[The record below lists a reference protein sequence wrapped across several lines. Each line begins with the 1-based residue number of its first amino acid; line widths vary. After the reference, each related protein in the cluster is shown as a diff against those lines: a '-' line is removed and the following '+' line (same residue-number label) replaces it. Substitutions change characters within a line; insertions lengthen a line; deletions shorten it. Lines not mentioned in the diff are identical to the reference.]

1 MIRIVIGLVAA
12 LVLGSA
18 AHAQTPAPTQI
29 QSPAQAIGD
38 QAKKMIGT
46 WEFSTAERDKI
57 CSVTFKAD
65 RAAGGYKLEFDPKCL
80 DDFPLLRDVT
90 GWTYPDGDL
99 LSFVDARGKSLV
111 EFSEV
116 ETGMYEA
123 PTRGVGVLFLQNS
136 ADAGSKP
143 VPLDQVIGDW
153 ALMRGTG
160 KPLCTLTLTT
170 DPVEEGFALKV
181 GTGCDPSIV
190 RVEFVRWRLDRNEL
204 MILPA
209 RGNPWRFEQEDA
221 NTWERV
227 PESANPYRLVRQ

>member
-1 MIRIVIGLVAA
+1 MSRIIFGLIV
-12 LVLGSA
+12 LVLA
-18 AHAQTPAPTQI
+18 AANAVAQQI
-29 QSPAQAIGD
+29 ND
-38 QAKKMIGT
+38 QAKAMIGT
-46 WEFSTAERDKI
+46 WEFSSAERDKV
-57 CSVTFKAD
+57 CNVTFKAD
-65 RAAGGYKLEFDPKCL
+65 RATSGYRLEFDPKCT
-80 DDFPLLRDVT
+80 DDFPLLRDVA
-90 GWTYPDGDL
+90 GWTYPDNEL

-123 PTRGVGVLFLQNS
+123 PTPGFGVLFLQNS
-136 ADAGSKP
+136 ADVGSKP
-143 VPLDQVIGDW
+143 IPLDQVTGDW

-170 DPVEEGFALKV
+170 DPADEGFALKV

-190 RVEFVRWRLDRNEL
+190 RLGFVRWRLDRDEL
-204 MILPA
+204 MIAPA
-209 RGNPWRFEQEDA
+209 RGNAWRFEQEDT